1 MGGLV
6 GLALLIIMTQ
16 ALRAHFGADVVVHQ
30 SPDVPIDVSEARTIC
45 LFVERSSSKPA
56 GGSFC
61 GGDSQIV
68 MRLELYAPVVAG
80 AGVEALA
87 GSAALPFMWRG
98 IVAALAPE
106 TSSWGAVFEWFR
118 LAIEAEQYAPP
129 LFQTE
134 KGVKIAAHVYLVTI
148 DSLSEPMFGAASL
161 GRESAWVALL
171 GQMRRSGGELVAVA
185 DQIEA
190 AIRGGLTDWRSLAA
204 TLGLSRA
211 SADAVGI
218 GPDAMDAV
226 VAPASPDL
234 TVDVSATLE

>member
-16 ALRAHFGADVVVHQ
+16 ALRAHFGAGVAVYQ
-30 SPDVPIDVSEARTIC
+30 SPDAPVDVSEMRTIC
-45 LFVERSSSKPA
+45 LFVERSSSKPE

-68 MRLELYAPVVAG
+68 IRLELYAPVVSG
-80 AGVEALA
+80 AGSEALA

-106 TSSWGAVFEWFR
+106 ASPWGAVFEWFR
-118 LAIEAEQYAPP
+118 LSVEAEQYAPP

-148 DSLSEPMFGAASL
+148 DSLAEPMFGAGSL
-161 GRESAWVALL
+161 GPNSAWVALL
-171 GQMRRSGGELVAVA
+171 NRMRASGGELIAVA
-185 DQIEA
+185 DQMET
-190 AIRGGLTDWRSLAA
+190 AIRGGLTDWRALAA

-218 GPDAMDAV
+218 GPDVMDAGD
-226 VAPASPDL
+226 APASPDL
-234 TVDVSATLE
+234 SIDVAATLE